1 MKQTSNE
8 YKQTKRNLQS
18 QTVKN
23 NFLLHVT

>member
-1 MKQTSNE
+1 MKQTSDE
-8 YKQTKRNLQS
+8 YKETKSNLQS